1 MGRIER
7 IGGVSQRSRI
17 GSAELSE
24 SESVPMVGVSPGGR
38 SNPIPRPIPAPFP
51 NPAPHNS
58 GCCMIEAKEIRVD
71 YGDVTAVEDLTLSIP
86 TGEVFG
92 LIGPNGAGK
101 TSLIRVLA
109 TLLEPTY
116 GEARVANY
124 DVVEE
129 PAKVRQRLGY
139 MPDLAPVYSDL
150 KCWEFLDLFASAY
163 FVKRSERRRRIEKCI
178 DEVGLV
184 SKRDAM
190 AGTLSLGMKQR
201 LVIAKTLLPDPE
213 VLLLDEPA
221 SGLDPIGRI
230 DLRNLLTGLAESGK
244 TILISSHILTE
255 LSEFCGSI
263 GIMEKGK
270 LLLSGRIDEILANL
284 KSTKHIVIET
294 IGPASAA
301 AALLEGNDAITDRKH
316 SEFRFEFEF
325 DGSEDQVADLL
336 ARLVSEGVRVKSFHE
351 HHHGVED
358 IFLQIGAKE
367 VS

>member
-1 MGRIER
+1 
-7 IGGVSQRSRI
+7 
-17 GSAELSE
+17 
-24 SESVPMVGVSPGGR
+24 
-38 SNPIPRPIPAPFP
+38 
-51 NPAPHNS
+51 
-58 GCCMIEAKEIRVD
+58 MIEAKEIRVD

-86 TGEVFG
+86 KGEVFG

-101 TSLIRVLA
+101 TSLIKVLA

-163 FVKRSERRRRIEKCI
+163 FVPRRDRRRRIDQCI
-178 DEVGLV
+178 DQVGLV

-201 LVIAKTLLPDPE
+201 LVIAKTLLP
-213 VLLLDEPA
+213 EPIA
-221 SGLDPIGRI
+221 RI
-230 DLRNLLTGLAESGK
+230 DMRNLIRDLADSGK
-244 TILISSHILTE
+244 TIMISSHILTE

-270 LLLSGRIDEILANL
+270 LILSGRIDEILADL
-284 KSTKHIVIET
+284 KSTRHIVIET
-294 IGPASAA
+294 IGPASGVAR
-301 AALLEGNDAITDRKH
+301 LLEGNDVITDRKQDDC
-316 SEFRFEFEF
+316 RFEFEF
-325 DGSEDQVADLL
+325 DGNEDEVADLL

-351 HHHGVED
+351 HRHGVED